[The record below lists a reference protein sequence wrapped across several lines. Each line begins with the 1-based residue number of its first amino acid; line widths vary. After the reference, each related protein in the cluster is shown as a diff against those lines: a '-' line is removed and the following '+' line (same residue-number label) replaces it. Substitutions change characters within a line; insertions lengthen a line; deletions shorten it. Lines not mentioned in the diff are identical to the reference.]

1 VIPEASSDV
10 DLEIAHVLFMDI
22 VGYSKLPTD
31 QQRELLNELNKI
43 VRETPQFKQ
52 AEAVSKLIRLPTGD
66 GMALAFF
73 SNPEAALKCAIE
85 ISKAVGQALPPVR
98 QSDGLVQGRAGGKRR
113 QSGFRLVDPYS
124 SERALALQL
133 RMGLHSGPVSGVTDV
148 NDRSNVAGV
157 GINIAQRVMDCGDAG
172 HILLSSRIADDLA
185 QQSRW
190 RPSLHELGPV
200 EVKHGVK
207 VEIVNFYT
215 DEVGNP
221 ELPDKVKRA
230 QEEQRAVD
238 HRAASVSARKWWLM
252 ICLLLVVVAAA
263 IAGFW
268 LLSHRVAPKP
278 SAIAVSIPDK
288 SIAVLPL
295 DNLSEEKENA
305 FFADGIQE
313 ELLSSLAKIK
323 DLKVISRT
331 SVMQYK
337 TGITRNLKEIAQQL
351 GVSNVIEGSVRRS
364 GNHIRVSVQLI
375 DALTDR
381 HIWVQDYDRTMA
393 DSLALQGELATEIA
407 AGVGATLSPQEKA
420 RVEATPTKNTAAY
433 QAYLRGRALMT
444 GLTADDSNLEEAPR
458 SFEEAVRLDP
468 GFALGWVYLSCA
480 DSTAYWRGIDSTP
493 ARLAAAKDAV
503 DHAVALDPNLPET
516 HLALGYYR
524 FYGLRDFS
532 GALAEFELA
541 EKNLPNN
548 VDVLRAIGLI
558 QRRFAHWDEAI
569 AVLRRVVELDPRNTE
584 SASVLAIT
592 YMAKRHF
599 ADALAVADHIL
610 GVEPSNPVGIEMKT
624 YCLWAMGKPEAA
636 AALLTNPG
644 TSLHLRAHHAL
655 NKRNYVEAAD
665 LLSKRLNENV
675 VGDEKKEILLHLG
688 LAQQR
693 AGDVAA
699 SKATYQRAV
708 QEVTQELSTVTE
720 NSAPAAALHSWLGI
734 AYAGLGNAG
743 AAVSEG
749 QKGMALQPTSED
761 PFEGPNREEDMAK
774 IYTLLGDADHAI
786 PILQR
791 LIQMHA
797 PTEIVPSLL
806 RMNAVW
812 DPIRDDPR
820 FQELVSEKRP

>member
-1 VIPEASSDV
+1 VTPEASSDS

-22 VGYSKLPTD
+22 VGYSKLLTD

-52 AEAVSKLIRLPTGD
+52 AEAAGKLIRLPTGD
-66 GMALAFF
+66 GMALVFF
-73 SNPEAALKCAIE
+73 TNPEAALKCAIE
-85 ISKAVGQALPPVR
+85 INQQIRNHPELP
-98 QSDGLVQGRAGGKRR
+98 
-113 QSGFRLVDPYS
+113 
-124 SERALALQL
+124 L

-200 EVKHGVK
+200 EVKHGVR

-238 HRAASVSARKWWLM
+238 HRAASVGARKWWLM
-252 ICLLLVVVAAA
+252 ICLLLIVVAAA
-263 IAGFW
+263 VAGFW
-268 LLSHRVAPKP
+268 LLSHRVPPKP
-278 SAIAVSIPDK
+278 SAISIPDK

-305 FFADGIQE
+305 YFADGIQE

-337 TGITRNLKEIAQQL
+337 SGITRNLKEIAQQL

-381 HIWVQDYDRTMA
+381 HIWVQDYDRTLV

-420 RVEATPTKNTAAY
+420 RVEAKPTNNTAAY
-433 QAYLRGRALMT
+433 DAYLRGRAFAAGSPFDKPT
-444 GLTADDSNLEEAPR
+444 VDGAIR
-458 SFEEAVRLDP
+458 SYQEAVKLDP
-468 GFALGWVYLSCA
+468 TFVLAWARLSSVQSNSYWLGLDPS
-480 DSTAYWRGIDSTP
+480 P
-493 ARLAAAKDAV
+493 ARLAAAKNSL
-503 DHAVALDPNLPET
+503 DHALALDPNLPET

-524 FYGLRDFS
+524 YYGQRDFT
-532 GALAEFELA
+532 GALAEFQLA
-541 EKNLPNN
+541 ENNLPNN
-548 VDVLRAIGLI
+548 VDVLAAMGLI
-558 QRRFAHWDEAI
+558 QRRLGHWDEAI
-569 AVLRRVVELDPRNTE
+569 ASLRRVVELDPRNITLA
-584 SASVLAIT
+584 SALGITYVTVRHFSDGLAIADRILT
-592 YMAKRHF
+592 F
-599 ADALAVADHIL
+599 DPTNTDALGLKAYAL
-610 GVEPSNPVGIEMKT
+610 
-624 YCLWAMGKPEAA
+624 CAMGNLD
-636 AALLTNPG
+636 ALDSVMTNPG
-644 TSLHLRAHHAL
+644 ANAAIRGELAL
-655 NKRNYVEAAD
+655 KRRRYTEAAKILEKGLTEKPVEGKGG
-665 LLSKRLNENV
+665 LLLM
-675 VGDEKKEILLHLG
+675 LG

-693 AGDVAA
+693 AGNVAA
-699 SKATYQRAV
+699 AKAAYQQA
-708 QEVTQELSTVTE
+708 TQEFQRELGKAAPD
-720 NSAPAAALHSWLGI
+720 SAPAAELHSALGV
-734 AYAGLGNAG
+734 AYAGLGDATS
-743 AAVSEG
+743 AVAEG
-749 QKGMALQPTSED
+749 QKGIVMQPSSDD
-761 PFEGPNREEDMAK
+761 PFEGPSREEAMAQ

-786 PILQR
+786 PILKR
-791 LIQMHA
+791 LVQTPA
-797 PTEIVPSLL
+797 PTEIVPTLL
-806 RMNAVW
+806 RLNPIW
-812 DPIRDDPR
+812 DPIRNDPR
-820 FQELVSEKRP
+820 FQEVVEEKKP